1 MSILNLFQN
10 YDSLA
15 TQLSS
20 ETAQIQG
27 EINELEREV
36 RKLET
41 KWQDLKLE
49 YDRSE
54 MLLEKA
60 RQEGGNGSPKKKK
73 DGKQMSLKET
83 LTMQLKEQEELYSK
97 MRAVS

>member
-1 MSILNLFQN
+1 MQN
-10 YDSLA
+10 FDSLA

-27 EINELEREV
+27 EISETEKIV
-36 RKLET
+36 RKLEQ
-41 KWQDLKLE
+41 KWQDLKME
-49 YDRSE
+49 YDRAE

-60 RQEGGNGSPKKKK
+60 RQEGGKGSPRKKRG

-83 LTMQLKEQEELYSK
+83 LTMQLKEQEDIYSK
-97 MRAVS
+97 MRSVG